1 MKRRARPVVSYAINK
16 LKPYME
22 TPKGKNIQRMLL
34 NEAIKAKLEV
44 KNSNEPNV
52 KNLKYKLDYISE
64 VFIQEKE
71 QCMKVLK
78 KCNPWM
84 LTTCQCLICGEKMNH
99 SDDCEYVRLTGGH
112 KK

>member
-1 MKRRARPVVSYAINK
+1 MEEIEN
-16 LKPYME
+16 LKQE
-22 TPKGKNIQRMLL
+22 K
-34 NEAIKAKLEV
+34 
-44 KNSNEPNV
+44 